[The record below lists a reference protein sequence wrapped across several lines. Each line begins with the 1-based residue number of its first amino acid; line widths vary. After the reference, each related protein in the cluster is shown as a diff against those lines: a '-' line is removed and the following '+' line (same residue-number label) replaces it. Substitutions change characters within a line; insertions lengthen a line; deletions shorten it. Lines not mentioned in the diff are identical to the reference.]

1 MIFNL
6 SDKTKKI
13 KASSIDLIKIV
24 SLLVH
29 AAKIDENY
37 SEKERQVIIE
47 FIKSYA
53 NQLKNIDK
61 SLQNLN
67 HEKVLEVIAK
77 AEEYESSA
85 NQILEFTKEIKKMN
99 ENLKTDVLKAL
110 WKVILSDNKSDMYE
124 STLMRRICGVLY
136 VSDKLSGEIKLNVL
150 KGKKE

>member
-1 MIFNL
+1 MIFKL
-6 SDKTKKI
+6 LDKNKKNMI
-13 KASSIDLIKIV
+13 DKNNDLIKVIC
-24 SLLVH
+24 LLIH
-29 AAKIDENY
+29 AARIDENY

-77 AEEYESSA
+77 AEEYESSS

-124 STLMRRICGVLY
+124 STLMRRICGLLY

-150 KGKKE
+150 K

>member
-13 KASSIDLIKIV
+13 KASCIDLIKIV

-77 AEEYESSA
+77 AEEYESSS

-124 STLMRRICGVLY
+124 STLMRRICGLLY

>member
-77 AEEYESSA
+77 AEEYESSS

-124 STLMRRICGVLY
+124 STLMRRICGLLY

>member
-37 SEKERQVIIE
+37 SEKERQEIIE

-77 AEEYESSA
+77 AEEYESSS

-124 STLMRRICGVLY
+124 STLMRRICGLLY